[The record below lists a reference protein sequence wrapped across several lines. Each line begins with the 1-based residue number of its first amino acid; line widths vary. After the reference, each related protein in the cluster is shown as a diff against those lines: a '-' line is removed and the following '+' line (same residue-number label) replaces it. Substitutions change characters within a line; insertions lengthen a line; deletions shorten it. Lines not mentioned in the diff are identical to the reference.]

1 MVHRGAAMS
10 KQKAIALMVLIYAIL
25 IIGLTT
31 ALVRID
37 ELQERVNIIE
47 ISNLSSVNKNALE
60 TILERIEKD
69 RETVQLLRKDFDN
82 WSLMWDELFEG
93 RK

>member
-1 MVHRGAAMS
+1 MS

-47 ISNLSSVNKNALE
+47 VNNISYATKNDLQAVLGASK
-60 TILERIEKD
+60 KD
-69 RETVQLLRKDFDN
+69 RETVQGLRKDFEN
-82 WSLMWDELFEG
+82 WNNMWDDLFEG

>member
-1 MVHRGAAMS
+1 MS